1 MDRAK
6 SGTMPMLTSHDDKRM
21 ILLNVGP
28 VIVPERVRNA
38 LLKPDM
44 CHREPEFSELL
55 SNVRRKLAQAFRC
68 SNKYSTI
75 LLSGS
80 GTAAVEA
87 TISSVVRDG
96 KFLVLSN
103 GYYGEKMAKIA
114 RLHGIN
120 TDVMDFGWGRKII
133 ASDVDKKLKSDATI
147 RFVGIVHTETSTAML
162 NHVSEIGELA
172 EKHDKILITDAMA
185 SIGVEDL
192 DVKRDRIDFCIGS
205 ANKCIEGLPGCSF
218 VSADKSRMEEL
229 KDLPPRTSY
238 LDLYQHY
245 RYEEGLGERA
255 GTPFTPPVQI
265 IYALDEALNLLLEE
279 TIEKRRERYAN
290 LAGTIRDGLEELG
303 FGLFIPREVMCNAIT
318 SVLTRRGLPY
328 QTLHD
333 KLKEEG
339 FIIYAG
345 MGAMESK
352 FFRIGNMG
360 ALTLDEINRF
370 LDSMK
375 SIVKKLPPA

>member
-1 MDRAK
+1 
-6 SGTMPMLTSHDDKRM
+6 MLTSDDYKRM
-21 ILLNVGP
+21 VLLNVGP

-55 SNVRRKLAQAFRC
+55 SNVRRKLAQAFK
-68 SNKYSTI
+68 SNKHSTI

-80 GTAAVEA
+80 GTAAIEA

-96 KFLVLSN
+96 KLLVLSN
-103 GYYGEKMAKIA
+103 GYYGDKMAKIA
-114 RLHGIN
+114 RLHCIN
-120 TDVMDFGWGRKII
+120 TEVMDFGWGQEITVH
-133 ASDVDKKLKSDATI
+133 DVDKKLNSDAAI
-147 RFVGIVHTETSTAML
+147 RFVGMVHTETSTAML
-162 NHVSEIGELA
+162 NHVREIGELA
-172 EKHDKILITDAMA
+172 EKYDKILITDAMA

-192 DVKRDRIDFCIGS
+192 DVNRDRIDFCIGS
-205 ANKCIEGLPGCSF
+205 ANKCIEGFPGCSF
-218 VSADKSRMEEL
+218 VSADRSRMEEL

-238 LDLYQHY
+238 LDLCQHY

-279 TIEKRRERYAN
+279 SIEKRRERYAN
-290 LAGTIRDGLEELG
+290 LAGRIRDDLEELG
-303 FGLFIPREVMCNAIT
+303 FGFLIPREAMCNSIT
-318 SVLTRRGLPY
+318 SVLTRSDLPY

-333 KLKEEG
+333 QLKDEG

-345 MGAMESK
+345 MGSMESK
-352 FFRIGNMG
+352 FFRVGNMG
-360 ALTLDEINRF
+360 ALTLEEINRF

-375 SIVKKLPPA
+375 SIVKKLPLG